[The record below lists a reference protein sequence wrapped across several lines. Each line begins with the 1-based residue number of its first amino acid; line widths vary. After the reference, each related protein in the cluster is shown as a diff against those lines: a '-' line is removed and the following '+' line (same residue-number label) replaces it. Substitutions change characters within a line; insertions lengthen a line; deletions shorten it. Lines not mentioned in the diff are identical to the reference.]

1 MPLLLRLAV
10 ALSSGVLFAFVAPPV
25 NLAWAHWF
33 MWVPVFWALLPGE
46 NRRNA
51 ALGYAAGVL
60 ATFLLYFWIIETV
73 VLFSSLPW
81 VVGLLIHILFS
92 LAFSLPYIVTFGMTH
107 WVRQRLGLWWILL
120 IPALHVALEKVAPQ
134 LFPYYQGVTQYR
146 QAWIWQ
152 VSSVFSV
159 MGLSYLLLVVNCAL
173 AELLY
178 RRREGRPQPLP
189 VYGAVAGTVALAF
202 GFGAWRHNHIEAELA
217 TAPVLKTA
225 LLQQSV
231 TMDKRMQQ
239 SPLQH
244 LKDWVATTK
253 KLEDSDD
260 KADLLIWPEGAIMFN
275 PNGERPAQVLGDRSP
290 RQFFED
296 LAQSGDYDF
305 IIGGGTAERLP
316 EKNEFGQSFEAYN
329 SVYFFR
335 NESGLHD
342 RYDKMVP
349 LPFGEY
355 IPLSDTFPFL
365 KGIIKGPGD
374 FRKGTRPTLFT
385 TTVDDDTTYTF
396 TIPICYEAIL
406 ERAMWPLY
414 DVDDPEVGTGKVDFF
429 VNITNDG
436 WFGDTASPHQ
446 HAMLTTVQAIHF
458 GRPMVR
464 SAFTGVSWVVE
475 PHGVI
480 KYETE
485 PFTDVA
491 EVVDVRIK
499 TFETGYTRGGWLF
512 PWLCIVAT
520 VGGLAVARRREPTET
535 GP

>member
-1 MPLLLRLAV
+1 MQILLRLLV

-33 MWVPVFWALLPGE
+33 LWVPVFWSLRPDQH
-46 NRRNA
+46 RTNA
-51 ALGYAAGVL
+51 ALGYASTVL

-81 VVGLLIHILFS
+81 VVGLLVHILFS
-92 LAFSLPYIVTFGMTH
+92 LAFSLPYILTFGLTH
-107 WVRQRLGLWWILL
+107 WIRQRLGLWWVLL
-120 IPALHVALEKVAPQ
+120 VPALHVALEKTAPQ

-152 VSSVFSV
+152 ISSVFSV

-173 AELLY
+173 AEVLY
-178 RRREGRPQPLP
+178 RRREGRSQP
-189 VYGAVAGTVALAF
+189 VAALVGVALSVAAAF
-202 GFGAWRHNHIEAELA
+202 GFGAWRHGQIEAALHG
-217 TAPVLKTA
+217 APVLKTA
-225 LLQQSV
+225 LLQQDI
-231 TMDKRMQQ
+231 TMDKRLAQ
-239 SPLQH
+239 SPLRH
-244 LKDWVATTK
+244 LKDWVALTK
-253 KLEDSDD
+253 KLEGEE
-260 KADLLIWPEGAIMFN
+260 ADLLIWPEGAIMFN
-275 PNGERPAQVLGDRSP
+275 PNEERTASALGDRSP
-290 RQFFED
+290 REFFED
-296 LAQSGDYDF
+296 LAADYDVDF
-305 IIGGGTAERLP
+305 VLGGGTAERLP
-316 EKNEFGQSFEAYN
+316 EPNAYGQKYEAYN
-329 SVYFFR
+329 SVYYFR
-335 NESGLHD
+335 NEDGLSD

-365 KGIIKGPGD
+365 KGVIKGPGD

-385 TTVDDDTTYTF
+385 ATVDEDTAYTF

-406 ERAMWPLY
+406 ERAMWPLF
-414 DVDDPEVGTGKVDFF
+414 DVDDREAGVRQKADFF

-458 GRPMVR
+458 GRPLVR

-480 KYETE
+480 KHETK
-485 PFTDVA
+485 PFEEVA
-491 EVVDVRIK
+491 EVVDVRMK
-499 TFETGYTRGGWLF
+499 TFETGYVRGGWVF
-512 PWLCIVAT
+512 PWLCIAGT
-520 VGGLAVARRREPTET
+520 LGGLALARRREPTET